1 MNIPN
6 MLAGTILLVMGRRLF
21 WLFVG
26 CVGFAL
32 AYAYAERFLAA
43 QPDYAVMAIS
53 ILCGVAG
60 ALLAVFFQEIAVG
73 ISGFMAGVYVTLYL
87 LAEAGFASYQ
97 FVWLISL
104 CGGIIGSIF
113 LIFVF
118 DWALILLSSM
128 TGASLIVQSGVLKYL
143 PFPPVPHLPA
153 IVFLALVILGCAVQ
167 TKFLN
172 PQPGR
177 DRPRKRF
184 W

>member
-1 MNIPN
+1 MNIIN
-6 MLAGTILLVMGRRLF
+6 ILAGTLLLIIGRRLF

-26 CVGFAL
+26 CIGFTV
-32 AYAYAERFLAA
+32 AYTYAGRFMAG
-43 QPDYAVMAIS
+43 QPDYVIMAAAIIS
-53 ILCGVAG
+53 GVAG
-60 ALLAVFFQEIAVG
+60 ALFAVFFQELAVG

-87 LAEAGFASYQ
+87 LTGAGFGSSQ
-97 FVWLISL
+97 FVWLIGIG
-104 CGGIIGSIF
+104 GGIIGAVF

-118 DWALILLSSM
+118 DWTLILLSAM
-128 TGASLIVQSGVLKYL
+128 TGASMIIQSGVLAYI
-143 PFPPVPHLPA
+143 PLPA
-153 IVFLALVILGCAVQ
+153 NPHTPAIAFLLLVVLGCAVQ